1 MNLESNTTP
10 KINKQHLKSKNN
22 NQQTLTNNNYIVIY
36 PYTWVMFVCACMH
49 ACINFKHI
57 Q

>member
-22 NQQTLTNNNYIVIY
+22 NQQTLTNNNYNYYCHI
-36 PYTWVMFVCACMH
+36 PLHMGNVCLCMYACMH
-49 ACINFKHI
+49 
-57 Q
+57 